1 MFNNNHLEFLQPT
14 PTFRELMILLEI
26 EKNSRISQNT
36 LAQRVGLAP
45 SMVNNYI
52 KGLTERGIV
61 EVKGKNQRC
70 LCYSLTSKGLDQ
82 RAVLLSSYM
91 IETIKL
97 YKNAKAEFKIR
108 LSNLIKEGLNR
119 VIFYGA
125 GETAEVVFPV
135 AEELGFNVVAVVDNN
150 PRKQG
155 QEFAGR
161 IILNPS
167 HIERIR
173 PDGVIITSMGYH
185 HQIYESIKHLEE
197 QGIKVRK
204 L

>member
-1 MFNNNHLEFLQPT
+1 MINNNHLKFLQPT
-14 PTFRELMILLEI
+14 PPFRELMILLEI
-26 EKNSRISQNT
+26 EKNSRISQHI
-36 LAQRVGLAP
+36 LAHRVGLAP

-61 EVKGKNQRC
+61 EVKGESHRR
-70 LCYSLTSKGLDQ
+70 LTYSLTSKGLDQ
-82 RAVLLSSYM
+82 RALLLSSYM

-97 YKNAKAEFKIR
+97 YKNAKAEFKVR
-108 LSNLIKEGLNR
+108 LNKFIEEGLER

-135 AEELGFNVVAVVDNN
+135 AEELGFNVVAVVDND
-150 PRKQG
+150 PQKQG

-161 IILNPS
+161 IILAPS

-185 HQIYESIKHLEE
+185 HQIYESIKRLEE

>member
-1 MFNNNHLEFLQPT
+1 MLSNNHLKFLQPT
-14 PTFRELMILLEI
+14 PAFRELMILLEI
-26 EKNSRISQNT
+26 GKNSRISQNG

-52 KGLTERGIV
+52 KDLIQRGII
-61 EVKGKNQRC
+61 EIGGQSPRRLN
-70 LCYSLTSKGLDQ
+70 YSLTSKGLDQ

-108 LSNLIKEGLNR
+108 LSKLMEEGIKR

-135 AEELGFNVVAVVDNN
+135 AEELGFNVVAVVDND

-161 IILNPS
+161 IILDPS

-173 PDGVIITSMGYH
+173 PDGVVITSLGYPY
-185 HQIYESIKHLEE
+185 QIYESIKHLEG